1 MKANPNP
8 FPLRR
13 ASAPCPIRDI
23 DATLRQEVRDY
34 LAASAHLY
42 TLALSEAEELG
53 VASGNRDAVAG
64 ILADL
69 ASDLA
74 LDAPN
79 VARALPV
86 VGGIL
91 DAASRMSNAMRD
103 AARDAAR
110 PLGDIVPEMRAIRA
124 MLEPL
129 ARG

>member
-1 MKANPNP
+1 VNPKG
-8 FPLRR
+8 L
-13 ASAPCPIRDI
+13 AG
-23 DATLRQEVRDY
+23 VRDY
-34 LAASAHLY
+34 VAASAHLY
-42 TLALSEAEELG
+42 TLALSEAEDLG

-79 VARALPV
+79 VARALPA

-91 DAASRMSNAMRD
+91 GAASRMAFDLRD
-103 AARDAAR
+103 AARDAR
-110 PLGDIVPEMRAIRA
+110 PLGDIVPGIRALCA